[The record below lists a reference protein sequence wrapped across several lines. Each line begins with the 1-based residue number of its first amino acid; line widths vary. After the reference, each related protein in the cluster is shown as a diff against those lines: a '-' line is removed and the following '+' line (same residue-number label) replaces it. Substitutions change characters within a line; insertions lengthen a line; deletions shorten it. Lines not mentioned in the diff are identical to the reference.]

1 MHIFGLCN
9 VLIIV
14 TTIII
19 IVTTIIIINN
29 FTIAMPSHQDGS
41 TSSMATTM
49 SGANVFTIA
58 T

>member
-29 FTIAMPSHQDGS
+29 FTIAMDQDGS